1 MCIHV
6 SIACVLL
13 LLLVAKSYPT
23 LCDPMEC
30 SLPGSSVREI
40 FQARILQW
48 VTISFFRGSS
58 GPRDRTRTSCL
69 AGGFFTTEPPWKLI
83 VCVHIDQL
91 R

>member
-6 SIACVLL
+6 SIACV

-23 LCDPMEC
+23 LCDPVEC
-30 SLPGSSVREI
+30 SLPGSSIREI

-58 GPRDRTRTSCL
+58 GPRDQTHTSYL
-69 AGGFFTTEPPWKLI
+69 AGGFFTTEPSWKLI